1 MSRAPPKHT
10 TDDHRL
16 IALEPARPITIVVPS
31 ARRAERVQHVAA
43 TEDSPAFAN
52 SLEGLQFLCGY
63 ILVFQGYALVACLRI
78 RQLMLKPAFVKRAQ
92 G

>member
-1 MSRAPPKHT
+1 MSRAPPKQT
-10 TDDHRL
+10 TDDHKL
-16 IALEPARPITIVVPS
+16 IALEPARPITIVVPF
-31 ARRAERVQHVAA
+31 AKRAERAQQVAA

-52 SLEGLQFLCGY
+52 SLEGLQFSCGY

-78 RQLMLKPAFVKRAQ
+78 RQLMLKLARVKRAQ